1 LTAPAAEGWPEESCR
16 WSELPAAGHTG
27 ILLLAMSHH
36 RDSTDDPQDLSGRRL
51 GGYRLLRR
59 LGSGAMADVYLAEQE
74 SLSRLVAV
82 KVLRRE
88 TAARPNAV
96 LRFTQ
101 EARAAAGL
109 VHGNIVQIHE
119 VACADGHHYLA
130 EEYVAGPTLKSWL
143 LERGPLDTRQAI
155 TVLEQ
160 VGSALERAAAQGVV
174 HRDIK
179 PENLLVT
186 PAGEVK
192 VADFGLARVLSG
204 VEGPDLTQEGTALG
218 TPLYMS
224 PEQAEGSMVDARSDL
239 YSLGATL
246 YHLVAGTPP
255 FGGPTTVAVA
265 MAHLREV
272 PRRLSAF
279 RADLA
284 PELEAIIARLLA
296 KVPSERYQSPGE
308 LLQAVGEVEGAIAPG
323 LKRQKSPLAW
333 SDGTPLP
340 GDRLRT
346 GAEDFRDRSG
356 HGGARTGRTVREAP
370 TIEIRNATLRLQ
382 AAMERERFERD
393 STRRFWMATAVVAAA
408 ALATG
413 FLVGRTPLQGSRLF
427 RIPER

>member
-1 LTAPAAEGWPEESCR
+1 MSSHRAA
-16 WSELPAAGHTG
+16 TY
-27 ILLLAMSHH
+27 
-36 RDSTDDPQDLSGRRL
+36 DPQDLSGRRL
-51 GGYRLLRR
+51 GGYRILRR
-59 LGSGAMADVYLAEQE
+59 LGSGAMADVYLAQQE

-82 KVLRRE
+82 KVLRHE
-88 TAARPNAV
+88 TAARPNAI

-119 VACADGHHYLA
+119 VACVDGHHYLA
-130 EEYVAGPTLKSWL
+130 EEYVAGPTLKAWL

-155 TVLEQ
+155 AVLGQ
-160 VGSALERAAAQGVV
+160 VGSALARAAEQGVV

-192 VADFGLARVLSG
+192 VADFGLARVLSVG
-204 VEGPDLTQEGTALG
+204 DGADLTQDGTALG

-224 PEQAEGSMVDARSDL
+224 PEQAEGKGVDARSDL

-246 YHLVAGTPP
+246 YHLLAGTPP
-255 FGGPTTVAVA
+255 FGGATSVAVA

-272 PRRLSAF
+272 PRPLGEF
-279 RADLA
+279 RDDLA
-284 PELEAIIARLLA
+284 PELEPIISRLLA
-296 KVPSERYQSPGE
+296 KLPADRYRSPGE
-308 LLQAVGEVEGAIAPG
+308 LLEAVGEVEEAIAPG
-323 LKRQKSPLAW
+323 LRRQKSPLAW
-333 SDGTPLP
+333 SDGSPLP

-346 GAEDFRDRSG
+346 GAEDFRERSG
-356 HGGARTGRTVREAP
+356 HEVSRTGRMVPQAP

-382 AAMERERFERD
+382 AAMERERVERD
-393 STRRFWMATAVVAAA
+393 ATRRFWMTTAVAAGA
-408 ALATG
+408 ALAAG
-413 FLVGRTPLQGSRLF
+413 FFIGRTPAQGSRLF